1 MCANVH
7 VCVLVYVYACV
18 YVPMGVCFRVCP
30 PMHTHVPVN
39 LCVSVCVPS
48 ISHSGL
54 EHWPNVLAV
63 NQPFLQV
70 LTAEGGGGGRQ
81 LSRTLVP
88 IPSKIG
94 ALCGVTLSPYASTHT
109 KREIVV

>member
-70 LTAEGGGGGRQ
+70 LTAEGGGGGAD
-81 LSRTLVP
+81 S
-88 IPSKIG
+88 
-94 ALCGVTLSPYASTHT
+94 
-109 KREIVV
+109 